1 LLDSVQDPKALGSMI
16 FVRIIYALNWMNVG
30 AIFYLMSPDLHA
42 GVSGLGTLTAAFYIG
57 IGIVQVPAGVLA
69 AKWGPKRVVVIGIF
83 LCSLSAIG
91 TSLVSTVLEI
101 SVLRFLVGAGMAFVF
116 APGIVIIAQLLR
128 GGKSGMGVGLFNSA
142 FDVGGLVA
150 LFGWVIVA
158 TYTGWRLS
166 LALSGG
172 IGVLTGI
179 LAAIFVPADEGSKEF
194 TFSTN
199 ALLKIVKDR
208 QLILIGLTMLGFDV
222 GNTIISGFMILYL
235 VSINVL
241 SGIIAGLVTSL
252 VTVVPI
258 FTALW
263 GGRVYDATTRH
274 RTTVALTII
283 GSAAA
288 LAFASY
294 PSVITGAACSALGG
308 VVAGVGYT
316 FAFAGAR
323 DRNDLGKEYDGLAIA
338 WVNSIHLTGSFVPP
352 VFFAGLVELLGY
364 SQAWLWSAALT
375 LVFLFPALMTMEN
388 WRR

>member
-1 LLDSVQDPKALGSMI
+1 LLNSVQNPKALGSMI
-16 FVRIIYALNWMNVG
+16 FVRIIYAVNWMNVG

-42 GVSGLGTLTAAFYIG
+42 GVSGLGTMTAAFYIG

-142 FDVGGLVA
+142 FDFGGLIA

-166 LALSGG
+166 LVLSGG
-172 IGVLTGI
+172 IGVVTGI
-179 LAAIFVPADEGSKEF
+179 LAAVFVPADEGSKEF
-194 TFSTN
+194 TFSTS

-208 QLILIGLTMLGFDV
+208 QLILLGFTMLGFDV

-274 RTTVALTII
+274 RTTISLTII
-283 GSAAA
+283 GSAVA

-294 PSVITGAACSALGG
+294 PSIITAAACSALGG
-308 VVAGVGYT
+308 VVAGIGYT
-316 FAFAGAR
+316 YAFAGAR

-375 LVFLFPALMTMEN
+375 LVFLIPALLTLEN